1 MSGKTL
7 AYCRLVTTKSS
18 DATLPELSVLF
29 GPLANLCL
37 GFLESLG
44 SWVVARWLWK
54 MFCGDGVGFVGVA
67 GSLLH
72 VYVCV
77 FGGGGRGDGNGH
89 GVHVCMWG
97 GMERNV
103 CTCMLCV
110 LQYSCYRSLCDDVMH
125 YVMCCHMTQRCYAHT
140 CHF

>member
-54 MFCGDGVGFVGVA
+54 MFCGDGVESVGVA

-77 FGGGGRGDGNGH
+77 LGGGGGGGK
-89 GVHVCMWG
+89 GGWKWTWCACVYVGGGWKGMCVHVC
-97 GMERNV
+97 
-103 CTCMLCV
+103 CV
-110 LQYSCYRSLCDDVMH
+110 FCSIPVTGV
-125 YVMCCHMTQRCYAHT
+125 YVMM
-140 CHF
+140 